1 MTQGNFNPEQIG
13 SAGLYWWTGII
24 VSDES
29 WKDNEIAEKW
39 NTLDQLPGWGER
51 YKVRIVGKHTGVREK
66 LSDDKLELCEVV
78 YPVTGGTGHAASYQT
93 SNLRQG
99 SVVIGF
105 YKDGTDG
112 NEPIILGCIGNNDQT
127 VLKRVQQNGFDTLSG
142 YTSSTGTARV
152 AKYSIP
158 PGGSPRSRQY
168 IGEALSNSTD
178 KANNAADQRAAEDQR
193 AASPIASPYSCD
205 LINFSGIQLKIQNL
219 ILDIEKKKKEIYDWR
234 YSITNEI
241 ISENGQKFGVEEYV
255 AYKVGKVAADV
266 TAAIKNLVLEVQKK
280 VKENVEKGA
289 KNFYYLLFPNSRPK
303 AKVAIE
309 TANELITC
317 LFRKIIGQL
326 ISVITKFLL
335 SAVNKYINVPLCAA
349 ENILGGI
356 IGKLSGLL
364 NSAIKAIMGPV
375 NAILGAV
382 DLVGDIFDIVIGIL
396 SFIKCDDPPS
406 CSKVKEWSIY
416 DGPGPGLNLD
426 IGGLINKVKSFAGGV
441 QQSVDPDNFDFDLDF
456 DDVFNNPCN
465 INAILCGPP
474 TVEFFGGGGSGAS
487 GNAIISAS
495 GQILGVDII
504 STGGGYS
511 NPPIVRFVDACGK
524 GSGAFGRAVIG
535 RVPKSNSDGTGT
547 GTTGTGAID
556 GNNNTDIGNLG
567 DNETTLGVIAVIM
580 DETGIGY
587 LPTPNGDQGG
597 GGRTW
602 AEAEDT
608 TIQNSNGD
616 WQIPIPPGNTVLVN
630 AGDTVTTPPGT
641 SIPIVVTIGTGTTGT
656 GTTGTGAGTTGTGTG
671 TGTAEIDEVIVGG
684 VPYIVQNSG
693 TITTPFAPGVK
704 PYEDYPS
711 SSDGSY
717 PVILYLGGLEIS
729 DPGFLYSE
737 GDTVVIEPSNGA
749 IAEITLGPF
758 GLINGVKVTS
768 PGEGFTEVPEIF
780 IQTETGYNARLL
792 PRFFIDRISQ
802 DELKEPTP
810 EIQDKIISVIDCVG
824 KIPQTRREFFRVP
837 L

>member
-1 MTQGNFNPEQIG
+1 MTQVNFNPEQIG

-29 WKDNEIAEKW
+29 WKGNEIAEKW
-39 NTLDQLPGWGER
+39 NTLDELPGWGAR
-51 YKVRIVGKHTGVREK
+51 YKVRIVGKHTRVREK

-105 YKDGTDG
+105 YKDGIDG

-158 PGGSPRSRQY
+158 PGGSPSLRTGL
-168 IGEALSNSTD
+168 GESVSNSAD
-178 KANNAADQRAAEDQR
+178 KANTAADQRAAEDQR
-193 AASPIASPYSCD
+193 TPSPIASPYNCD
-205 LINFSGIQLKIQNL
+205 LINFSGIQLKIQKL
-219 ILDIEKKKKEIYDWR
+219 IIDIEKKKKEIYDWR

-241 ISENGQKFGVEEYV
+241 ISEDGQSFGVEEYV
-255 AYKVGKVAADV
+255 AYKVGKVAGAV
-266 TAAIKNLVLEVQKK
+266 TGVIKNVVLEIQKR
-280 VKENVEKGA
+280 VKENIERGA
-289 KNFYYLLFPNSRPK
+289 KNFYYILFPNARPK

-382 DLVGDIFDIVIGIL
+382 DLVGDIFDIVISIL

-406 CSKVKEWSIY
+406 CSGIKEWSIY
-416 DGPGPGLNLD
+416 DGGGQGLNLD
-426 IGGLINKVKSFAGGV
+426 IGGIINKVKSFAGGV

-456 DDVFNNPCN
+456 GDIFDNPCN

-474 TVEFFGGGGSGAS
+474 TVEFFGGGGSGTS
-487 GNAIISAS
+487 GNAIVSAS
-495 GQILGVDII
+495 GEVLGVDII
-504 STGGGYS
+504 DTGGGYS
-511 NPPIVRFVDACGK
+511 NPPTVRFVDACGK
-524 GSGAFGRAVIG
+524 GRGAFGRAIIG
-535 RVPKSNSDGTGT
+535 RVPKSYTDGTGT
-547 GTTGTGAID
+547 GTGTDTGTGAID
-556 GNNNTDIGNLG
+556 GNNEDIGNLG

-580 DETGIGY
+580 DETGTGY

-608 TIQNSNGD
+608 TIQNPNGD
-616 WQIPIPPGNTVLVN
+616 WQIPVPPGNTIPVN
-630 AGDTVTTPPGT
+630 VGDTVTTPPGT
-641 SIPIVVTIGTGTTGT
+641 STPIEGTGEGT
-656 GTTGTGAGTTGTGTG
+656 G
-671 TGTAEIDEVIVGG
+671 EVIPGG

-693 TITTPFAPGVK
+693 TITTPSAPDVK

-717 PVILYLGGLEIS
+717 PVILYLCGLEIS

-737 GDTVVIEPSNGA
+737 GDSVVIEPSNGA
-749 IAEITLGPF
+749 TAEITLGAF
-758 GLINGVKVTS
+758 GLINSVKVTS

>member
-1 MTQGNFNPEQIG
+1 MTQVNFNPEQIG

-29 WKDNEIAEKW
+29 WKGNEIAEKW
-39 NTLDQLPGWGER
+39 NTLDELPGWGAR
-51 YKVRIVGKHTGVREK
+51 YKVRIVGKHTRVREK

-105 YKDGTDG
+105 YKDGIDG

-158 PGGSPRSRQY
+158 PGGSPSLRTGL
-168 IGEALSNSTD
+168 GESVSNSAD
-178 KANNAADQRAAEDQR
+178 KANTAADQRAAEDQR
-193 AASPIASPYSCD
+193 TPSPIASPYNCD
-205 LINFSGIQLKIQNL
+205 LINFSGIQLKIQKL
-219 ILDIEKKKKEIYDWR
+219 IIDIEKKKKEIYDWR

-241 ISENGQKFGVEEYV
+241 ISEDGQSFGVEEYV
-255 AYKVGKVAADV
+255 AYKVGKVAGAV
-266 TAAIKNLVLEVQKK
+266 TGVIKNVVLEIQKR
-280 VKENVEKGA
+280 VKENIERGA
-289 KNFYYLLFPNSRPK
+289 KNFYYILFPNARPK

-382 DLVGDIFDIVIGIL
+382 DLVGDIFDIVISIL

-406 CSKVKEWSIY
+406 CSGIKEWSIY
-416 DGPGPGLNLD
+416 DGGGQGLNLD
-426 IGGLINKVKSFAGGV
+426 IGGIINKVKSFAGGV

-456 DDVFNNPCN
+456 GDIFDNPCN

-474 TVEFFGGGGSGAS
+474 TVEFFGGGGSGTS
-487 GNAIISAS
+487 GNAIVSAS
-495 GQILGVDII
+495 GEVLGVDII
-504 STGGGYS
+504 DTGGGYS
-511 NPPIVRFVDACGK
+511 NPPTVRFVDACGK
-524 GSGAFGRAVIG
+524 GRGAFGRAIIG
-535 RVPKSNSDGTGT
+535 RVPKSNTDGTGT
-547 GTTGTGAID
+547 GTGTDTGTGAID
-556 GNNNTDIGNLG
+556 GNNEDIGNLG

-580 DETGIGY
+580 DETGTGY

-608 TIQNSNGD
+608 TIQNPNGD
-616 WQIPIPPGNTVLVN
+616 WQIPVPPGNTIPVN
-630 AGDTVTTPPGT
+630 VGDTVTTPPGT
-641 SIPIVVTIGTGTTGT
+641 STPIEGTG
-656 GTTGTGAGTTGTGTG
+656 
-671 TGTAEIDEVIVGG
+671 EVIPGG

-693 TITTPFAPGVK
+693 TITTPSAPDVK

-717 PVILYLGGLEIS
+717 PVILYLCGLEIS

-737 GDTVVIEPSNGA
+737 GDSVVIEPSNGA
-749 IAEITLGPF
+749 TAEITLGAF
-758 GLINGVKVTS
+758 GLINSVKVTS

-780 IQTETGYNARLL
+780 IQTETGYNARVL
-792 PRFFIDRISQ
+792 PRFCIDRISQ

>member
-39 NTLDQLPGWGER
+39 NTLDQLPGWGAR

-127 VLKRVQQNGFDTLSG
+127 VLKRAQQNGFDTLSG

-168 IGEALSNSTD
+168 VGEALSNSTD

-193 AASPIASPYSCD
+193 TPSPVASSYDCD

-219 ILDIEKKKKEIYDWR
+219 IIDIEKKKKEIYDWR

-241 ISENGQKFGVEEYV
+241 ISEDGQSFGVEEYV
-255 AYKVGKVAADV
+255 AYKVGKVAGDV

-280 VKENVEKGA
+280 VKENIEKGA
-289 KNFYYLLFPNSRPK
+289 KNFYYLLFPNARPK

-349 ENILGGI
+349 ENILGAI

-375 NAILGAV
+375 NAALKAV

-406 CSKVKEWSIY
+406 CSEVKEWSIY
-416 DGPGPGLNLD
+416 DGGGQGLNLD
-426 IGGLINKVKSFAGGV
+426 IGSIINKVKSFAGGV

-456 DDVFNNPCN
+456 GDVFDNPCN

-474 TVEFFGGGGSGAS
+474 TVEFFGGGGSGTS
-487 GNAIISAS
+487 GNAIVSAS
-495 GQILGVDII
+495 GEVLGVDII
-504 STGGGYS
+504 GTGGGYS
-511 NPPIVRFVDACGK
+511 NPPTVRFVDACGK
-524 GSGAFGRAVIG
+524 GRGAFGRAVMG

-547 GTTGTGAID
+547 GTGTGDGTGTGTGAID

-580 DETGIGY
+580 DETGTGY

-608 TIQNSNGD
+608 TIQNPNGD
-616 WQIPIPPGNTVLVN
+616 WQIPVPPGNTVPVN
-630 AGDTVTTPPGT
+630 TGDTVTTPPGT
-641 SIPIVVTIGTGTTGT
+641 ITPIEGT
-656 GTTGTGAGTTGTGTG
+656 
-671 TGTAEIDEVIVGG
+671 DEVIPGG
-684 VPYIVQNSG
+684 APYIVQNSG
-693 TITTPFAPGVK
+693 TITTPSAPDVK

-717 PVILYLGGLEIS
+717 PVILYLCGLEIS

-737 GDTVVIEPSNGA
+737 GDAVVIEPSNGA
-749 IAEITLGPF
+749 TAEITLGAF
-758 GLINGVKVTS
+758 GLINSVKVTS

-792 PRFFIDRISQ
+792 PRFCIDRISQ

>member
-1 MTQGNFNPEQIG
+1 MTQGNFNSEQIG

-29 WKDNEIAEKW
+29 WKGNEVAEKW
-39 NTLDQLPGWGER
+39 DTLDELPGWGAR
-51 YKVRIVGKHTGVREK
+51 YKVRIVGKHTGVKEK
-66 LSDDKLELCEVV
+66 LDDDKLELCEVV

-105 YKDGTDG
+105 FKDGIDG

-127 VLKRVQQNGFDTLSG
+127 VLKRAQENGFDTLSG

-168 IGEALSNSTD
+168 VGEALSNSTD
-178 KANNAADQRAAEDQR
+178 KANNAADQRVAEDQR
-193 AASPIASPYSCD
+193 TPSPIASPYSCD
-205 LINFSGIQLKIQNL
+205 LINFSGIQLKIQKL
-219 ILDIEKKKKEIYDWR
+219 IIDIEKKKKEIYDWR

-241 ISENGQKFGVEEYV
+241 ISEEGQKFGVEEYV
-255 AYKVGKVAADV
+255 AYKVANVSKEILGP
-266 TAAIKNLVLEVQKK
+266 IKNLVLEVEKR
-280 VKENVEKGA
+280 VKENIERGA
-289 KNFYYLLFPNSRPK
+289 KDFYYILFPNARPK
-303 AKVAIE
+303 AKTAIE

-317 LFRKIIGQL
+317 LIRKIIGQL
-326 ISVITKFLL
+326 ISIITKFLL
-335 SAVNKYINVPLCAA
+335 SAVNKYINVPLCAV
-349 ENILGGI
+349 ENILGAI

-382 DLVGDIFDIVIGIL
+382 DLVGDIFDIVIAIL

-406 CSKVKEWSIY
+406 CSENKEWSIY

-426 IGGLINKVKSFAGGV
+426 IGAVINKVKSFADGV
-441 QQSVDPDNFDFDLDF
+441 KQSVDPDNFDFDLNF

-465 INAILCGPP
+465 VNAILCGPP

-487 GNAIISAS
+487 GNAIVSAS
-495 GQILGVDII
+495 GEILGVDIV
-504 STGGGYS
+504 SSGGGYS
-511 NPPIVRFVDACGK
+511 NPPIVRFSDACGK
-524 GSGAFGRAVIG
+524 GSGAFGRAVMG
-535 RVPKSNSDGTGT
+535 RVRERNGDGTGT
-547 GTTGTGAID
+547 GTGATD
-556 GNNNTDIGNLG
+556 GNNTDIGNLG

-580 DETGIGY
+580 DETGTGY

-608 TIQNSNGD
+608 TIQNPNGD
-616 WQIPIPPGNTVLVN
+616 WQIPVPPGNTVTVN
-630 AGDTVTTPPGT
+630 TGDTVTTPPGT
-641 SIPIVVTIGTGTTGT
+641 STTIEGT
-656 GTTGTGAGTTGTGTG
+656 
-671 TGTAEIDEVIVGG
+671 DEVIPGG
-684 VPYIVQNSG
+684 VPYTVENAG
-693 TITTPFAPGVK
+693 TITTPLAPDVK
-704 PYEDYPS
+704 PYEEYPS

-717 PVILYLGGLEIS
+717 PVILYLCGLEIS

-737 GDTVVIEPSNGA
+737 GDSVVIEPSKGA
-749 IAEITLGPF
+749 SAEITLGAF
-758 GLINGVKVTS
+758 GLIDSVKVTS

-780 IQTETGYNARLL
+780 IQTQTGYNAKLL
-792 PRFFIDRISQ
+792 PRFCIDRISQ

-837 L
+837 Q